1 MIIPFAPG
9 GGTDIIGR
17 VIAQKLTEV
26 WPQSVVIDNRAGAGS
41 VLGTDITAKSK
52 PDGYTIETVSMS
64 HALNASL
71 YTKLPYDPVKDFAPV
86 ILAATA
92 PNVLVVHPSVPARTV
107 RELIALAKARP
118 GQLNFSSSGSGGVS
132 HLAAELFRS
141 AAQIDIVHVPYK
153 GAGPAM
159 TALLSGE
166 VQIFMATAPVALTQ
180 MSTKRLRALAIA
192 SKHRSSLLSG
202 LPTIAESGLPGFEAD
217 TWYGVLAPANT
228 PAAIVSQINADIRKV
243 LQSAETKKLLEQ
255 QGTEPAGSSPEEFGR
270 YIQSETAK
278 WGKVIK
284 AAGIKPE

>member
-26 WPQSVVIDNRAGAGS
+26 WPQSVVTDNRAGAGS
-41 VLGTDITAKSK
+41 VLGTDLTAKSK

-107 RELIALAKARP
+107 RELIALATARP

-192 SKHRSSLLSG
+192 AKHRSSLLPG

-217 TWYGVLAPANT
+217 TWYGVVAPAGT
-228 PAAIVSQINADIRKV
+228 SAAIVSQINADIRKL
-243 LQSAETKKLLEQ
+243 LQSPETKKLLEQ

-270 YIQSETAK
+270 YIQSEIVK